1 MRYEIRK
8 ILKNVYVV
16 LFLLLLVVCN
26 SVLFY
31 QQCTDDSQGYTMQ
44 QLQGK
49 YASWETLEQ
58 ETNALISQMDA
69 TVAAGDFTF
78 LDSNLNAYR
87 LNQAA
92 LERVAQ
98 AQSYGE
104 HRVELIRQAELLQ
117 SLGLMGT
124 PNSFANRNLAHGA
137 QQYRMLAGTRPEV
150 CFTGGIELLTS
161 WHISDIFVLLFGIT
175 GSMMLLTME
184 KTDGYLSL
192 LRTTRH
198 GRGRLYLR
206 KYGAMVLLVS
216 VGFILLH
223 GIELLTVSVLFGLKN
238 LSAPIQSIFGYNS
251 SPLAISMGEY
261 LTWLFGMK
269 YLWALSC
276 SGIIFAI
283 CSFTDSHTAAMGT
296 TAAGL
301 VLAVLLFQT
310 DSLWLRALSVGN
322 VAQYERLFQ
331 EAVYLNLFGQPLD
344 RISFTVFFLLL
355 LLLSFFAVGM
365 TAFCRTPKGGAKRKM
380 PAIPLPSLGSHTN
393 LLLHEGYKIFV
404 LQGGILILVV
414 FLTVQVLTYQS
425 FHVDNSEFE
434 LYYRHYSSILEG
446 LPTEEKTQYLE
457 SETLRFQQI
466 EEQIQ
471 KLQEIYTDPTAFAM
485 AAGDLTDQLRPKEAF
500 ETAKQQYEMLREG
513 QSYLYA
519 TPYLRLFGEEGQQED
534 LTNLAKGI
542 FALVLALSGVFAV
555 EQETGVAV
563 LQATAGKTK
572 AVALRK
578 MLHICVFALFV
589 WAITFV
595 PMCVCIFREIGAF
608 AFEAQANSTQV
619 LASLSNFWTV
629 GGIFAVS
636 LFVKLLLTELAAL
649 VIFSVSQK
657 TGNTIVTMLL
667 CLPIVLIP
675 LGSMALI

>member
-16 LFLLLLVVCN
+16 LFLFLLVVCN

-31 QQCTDDSQGYTMQ
+31 QQCTDDSQGYTLQ

-78 LDSNLNAYR
+78 LDSNLNTYR

-98 AQSYGE
+98 AQSYDE

-124 PNSFANRNLAHGA
+124 PDSFANRNLAHGA
-137 QQYRMLAGTRPEV
+137 QQYRMLAGTSPEV

-192 LRTTRH
+192 LKTTRN
-198 GRGRLYLR
+198 GRGRLYIR
-206 KYGAMVLLVS
+206 KISAMSLLVS
-216 VGFILLH
+216 AGFVLLQGSQLLIVH
-223 GIELLTVSVLFGLKN
+223 GLFGLEN
-238 LSAPIQSIFGYNS
+238 LSAPIQSIFGYNG
-251 SPLAISMGEY
+251 SPLAISIGEY
-261 LTWLFGMK
+261 LIGLLGMK
-269 YLWALSC
+269 YLWVLVC
-276 SGIIFAI
+276 SGIMFSI
-283 CSFTDSHTAAMGT
+283 CSFAKSHITAMGT
-296 TAAGL
+296 AA
-301 VLAVLLFQT
+301 AVLVISLLMGQT
-310 DSLWLRALSVGN
+310 DSLWLRALSLSHVT
-322 VAQYERLFQ
+322 QFDKYFK
-331 EAVYLNLFGQPLD
+331 EAVYLNSFGEPLD
-344 RISFTVFFLLL
+344 RISFTLIFLVFMLAV
-355 LLLSFFAVGM
+355 SFGLGLMF
-365 TAFCRTPKGGAKRKM
+365 FCVTPKGAAKRKL
-380 PAIPLPSLGSHTN
+380 PKLPLPGIGCHTK
-393 LLLHEGYKIFV
+393 LTRHEGYKIYI

-414 FLTVQVLTYQS
+414 FIAVQVLTYQS
-425 FHVDNSEFE
+425 FRVDNSEFE
-434 LYYRHYSSILEG
+434 LYYKHYSSILEG
-446 LPTEEKTQYLE
+446 EPTEEKAQYLE

-500 ETAKQQYEMLREG
+500 ETAKQQYEMLCDG

-519 TPYLRLFGEEGQQED
+519 TPYLRLFGEEGQKED
-534 LTNLAKGI
+534 LTNLVKGI

-563 LQATAGKTK
+563 LQATAGKEK

-608 AFEAQANSTQV
+608 ALEAQANSTQA

-636 LFVKLLLTELAAL
+636 LFVKLVLTELAAL